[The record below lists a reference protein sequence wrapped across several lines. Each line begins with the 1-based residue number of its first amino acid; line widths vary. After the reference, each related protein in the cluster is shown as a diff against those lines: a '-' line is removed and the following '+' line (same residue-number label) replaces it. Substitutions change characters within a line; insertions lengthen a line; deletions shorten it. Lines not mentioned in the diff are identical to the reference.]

1 MEFVLKRFTS
11 SLLVISLLLLVSC
24 SDTEVGDPQLI
35 KEVEAIDKFL
45 EQNTSDYIAADQSG
59 IRIAIS
65 KFGQLPPVHKG
76 QKIRATVRGKVLNGS
91 GYFTELS
98 FNSLLD
104 SIGGEGLNYAIS
116 VLMVGSEATIYIPSK
131 YAFGSNGTTNVPPNS
146 TVVYEVTLNSIT
158 RTSLE
163 QSQFVSDT
171 TAIRRYIVENKIS
184 DLILHPSGIW
194 YKITSQGTGE
204 MPKVYDGI
212 NFNYKGTLL
221 QSNTIFDEGSLNNTS
236 AFGLIDGLKVGIP
249 LMNKGAKAVFYI
261 PSGLGYGTTGSGSRI
276 PANANLIF
284 DVDLTS
290 INQ

>member
-1 MEFVLKRFTS
+1 MELVLKRFAP
-11 SLLVISLLLLVSC
+11 SLLVISLLLLLSC
-24 SDTEVGDPQLI
+24 NDTEVGDTQLI

-91 GYFTELS
+91 GYFTQLS

-131 YAFGSNGTTNVPPNS
+131 YAFGSSGTTNVPPNT
-146 TVVYEVTLNSIT
+146 TVVYEVSLNSIT

-163 QSQFVSDT
+163 QSQFVTDT
-171 TAIRRYIVENKIS
+171 TAIRRHIVENRIT

-204 MPKVYDGI
+204 SPKVYDVI
-212 NFNYKGTLL
+212 NFSYKGTLL
-221 QSNTIFDEGSLNNTS
+221 TTSVVFDEGSLNNTS
-236 AFGLIDGLKVGIP
+236 SFGLIDGLKVGIP
-249 LMNKGAKAVFYI
+249 LMNKGSRAVFYI
-261 PSGLGYGTTGSGSRI
+261 PSGLGYGPTGSGSRI
-276 PANANLIF
+276 PANANLVFEIGG
-284 DVDLTS
+284 LTF
-290 INQ
+290 Q